1 MANKRPFS
9 TFLENPETNKAVQE
23 ALHAPSQ
30 LPAQEIAPEPE
41 PVPVAPTPV
50 LATAPI
56 TAESVKPE
64 LGKKEED
71 GFAPLTIRR
80 SVHRFLKMASVQ
92 YGIEIRELA
101 TEAIANDPRV
111 RQMIDMMEKNNS

>member
-1 MANKRPFS
+1 MAQKKRPFS
-9 TFLENPETNKAVQE
+9 SFLDNPETNKAVQE

-30 LPAQEIAPEPE
+30 LPAQEIVPEPGPAPVAQAPVAAIAPEP
-41 PVPVAPTPV
+41 
-50 LATAPI
+50 
-56 TAESVKPE
+56 VKSDS
-64 LGKKEED
+64 GKKEED

-92 YGIEIRELA
+92 YSIEIRELA

-111 RQMIDMMEKNNS
+111 KQMIDMMEKNNS